1 MRASAPNPEGR
12 GVPSRLRVSL
22 GWALGILVLYL
33 ARPTPRSLALG
44 LPLVALGEIIRLWA
58 SGHIEKTLVLATG
71 GPYAHSRNPLYV
83 GSVLLA
89 LGLAIAA
96 ASLWVAAA
104 VVLYFTAFY
113 PSVMREEADFLR
125 RKFPQDYAGWEA
137 EVPMFLPRLSPG
149 GPRTSRFSW
158 PRVRA
163 NKEWRTAVALPAVAG
178 LLWARGFI
186 PGG

>member
-1 MRASAPNPEGR
+1 M
-12 GVPSRLRVSL
+12 PSRLRVSL
-22 GWALGILVLYL
+22 GWALGVLVLYL

-58 SGHIEKTLVLATG
+58 SGHIEKTQVLATG

-89 LGLAIAA
+89 LGLALAA
-96 ASLWVAAA
+96 ASPWVAGA
-104 VVLYFTAFY
+104 VVVYFAAFY

-125 RKFPQDYAGWEA
+125 KKFPEEYRAWEA
-137 EVPMFLPRLSPG
+137 VVPAFLPRLTPG

-158 PRVRA
+158 SRVRH
-163 NKEWRTAVALPAVAG
+163 NKEWRTALALPAVAA
-178 LLWARGFI
+178 LLFVRGWLARY
-186 PGG
+186 